1 MERTVEMVFSD
12 EILQRGAAIF
22 QVKTES
28 LKKIGDFENYVYS
41 GHRDG
46 IEVIVRYT
54 HSSHRSY
61 ELLQAESDWVAYLK
75 RNGSCVYE
83 HFTSI
88 NGRYIER
95 VQAEDGTEFYMS
107 CYEKLPGSQVGWRDL
122 ERDQELASK
131 WGAAMGKMNKITKTY
146 QHPAGISRPH
156 WDEEELFEI
165 EKIKPDIDAKVM
177 AYRDQVVS
185 AISNLPKTTDNYG
198 LIHSDLHSGNF
209 LVHEGELNLFDFDDC
224 AYHWFASD
232 IAIPLYY
239 IVFQRDLHMQEGR
252 DEFAKRFFTRFLEG
266 YRKENKLA
274 EGTIEAIPLFLR
286 LRDIV
291 LLSVLYKKFDFSRMT
306 EHEKNF
312 FEAVKGRV
320 ERRETIIDLDSLLA

>member
-1 MERTVEMVFSD
+1 MEKTVEMVFSNA
-12 EILQRGAAIF
+12 ILHEGAAIF
-22 QVKTES
+22 LVEIES
-28 LKKIGDFENYVYS
+28 LKKIGDFENYIYS
-41 GHRDG
+41 GQRDG

-61 ELLQAESDWVAYLK
+61 ALLQAESDWVAYLK
-75 RNGSCVYE
+75 LNGSCVYE

-88 NGRYIER
+88 NGRYIESA
-95 VQAEDGTEFYMS
+95 QAVDGTEFYMS
-107 CYEKLPGSQVGWRDL
+107 CYEKLPGSQVGWREL
-122 ERDQELASK
+122 ESDQELARK
-131 WGAAMGKMNKITKTY
+131 WGAAIGKMNKITKTY
-146 QHPAGISRPH
+146 HHPAGITRPH

-165 EKIKPDIDAKVM
+165 EKIKPEIDEKVI

-185 AISNLPKTTDNYG
+185 AISNLPKTNDNYG

-209 LVHEGELNLFDFDDC
+209 LVHDGKLNLFDFDDC

-239 IVFQRDLHMQEGR
+239 IVFQRDLHTLEGR
-252 DEFAKRFFTRFLEG
+252 DEFAKRFFTGFLEG
-266 YRKENKLA
+266 YQKENDLLV
-274 EGTIEAIPLFLR
+274 GIIETIPLFLR

-291 LLSVLYKKFDFSRMT
+291 LLSVLYKKFDFSRLN
-306 EHEKNF
+306 EQQKNF

-320 ERRETIIDLDSLLA
+320 ERQEAIINIDALLT